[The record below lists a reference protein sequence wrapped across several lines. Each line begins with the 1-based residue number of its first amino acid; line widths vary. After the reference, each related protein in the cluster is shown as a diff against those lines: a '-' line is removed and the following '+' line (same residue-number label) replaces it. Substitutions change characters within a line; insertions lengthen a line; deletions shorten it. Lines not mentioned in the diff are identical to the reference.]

1 MKVNHV
7 NLTVT
12 DAQAARRF
20 FERYFGLVAMDGT
33 TDTARFVGLQDS
45 DAFVLTLMQ
54 PTDPEEVA
62 YPASFHL
69 GFLEVGKEQTHAVYR
84 QMKVDEYDVE
94 PPGTYRG
101 EELYFATP
109 WGFTVQVS

>member
-1 MKVNHV
+1 MTVNHI
-7 NLTVT
+7 NLAVT

-33 TDTARFVGLQDS
+33 TDTARFIGLRDE
-45 DAFVLTLMQ
+45 AGFVLTLMQ
-54 PTDPEEVA
+54 PADPEEVA

-69 GFLEVGKEQTHAVYR
+69 GFLEIGAERTHAVYR
-84 QMKVDEYDVE
+84 RMKADGYAVE

-101 EELYFATP
+101 EEFYFATP